1 MLSRQQARCPRYV
14 FKMNFTILRF
24 DIIGSTNDEALRQA
38 KLGAGE
44 GLCIV
49 AQQQTQGRGRYGR
62 IWYSPAGAGLY
73 FSVILRPKI
82 ETRFLPLI
90 TLMTGIAV
98 HDTLE
103 NVFDLEC
110 DIKWAN
116 DIHIRDKKICGIL
129 AETCES
135 EAGLAVVV
143 GMGINLNSS
152 NFPPELKEIGTSIE
166 AETVT
171 APNVEILLKALTEN
185 LSSSYQ
191 TFLGENGAENI
202 REKWSQK
209 SSYSFGKTVRVAL
222 ENETFTGTTRG
233 IETDGALRLETEA
246 GEIKIVRA
254 GDVEKLRQI

>member
-1 MLSRQQARCPRYV
+1 
-14 FKMNFTILRF
+14 MNFTILRF
-24 DIIGSTNDEALRQA
+24 DTIGSTNDEALRQA
-38 KLGAGE
+38 KLGAAE

-49 AQQQTQGRGRYGR
+49 AEQQTQGRGRYGR
-62 IWYSPAGAGLY
+62 TWHSPAGAGLY
-73 FSVILRPKI
+73 FSLVLRPEI

-103 NVFDLEC
+103 NSFDLNC

-143 GMGINLNSS
+143 GIGINLKST
-152 NFPPELKEIGTSIE
+152 NFPPELKEIATSVE
-166 AETVT
+166 AETGS
-171 APNVEILLKALTEN
+171 APDVETLLKALTGN
-185 LSSSYQ
+185 LLNNYQ
-191 TFLGENGAENI
+191 ILQSENGAEKI
-202 REKWSQK
+202 RQDWSEK
-209 SSYSFGKTVRVAL
+209 SSYSFGKTVRVSL
-222 ENETFTGTTRG
+222 ETETFSGVTRG
-233 IETDGALRLETEA
+233 IDIDGALRVETET

-254 GDVEKLRQI
+254 GNVEKLRRI